1 VGVRQFVL
9 LVILLVKKVVVFL
22 REDVLALD
30 VEVILTDDGLVL

>member
-1 VGVRQFVL
+1 MGVRQFVL